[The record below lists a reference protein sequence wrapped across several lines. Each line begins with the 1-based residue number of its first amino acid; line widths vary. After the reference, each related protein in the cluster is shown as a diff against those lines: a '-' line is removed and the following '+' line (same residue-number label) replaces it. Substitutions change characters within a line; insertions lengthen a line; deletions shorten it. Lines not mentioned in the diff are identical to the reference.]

1 MTGLRFCLAIDHGEW
16 RRANTRDPAAAVL
29 ALAALA
35 DQIGL
40 DSLWLNED
48 PDGWDAFAVLGA
60 AAAVTS
66 RIRLGPGVTNPY
78 QRHPNLLAASVATL
92 DRLSH
97 GRAFLGLGRGQPEW
111 HTVGLGLPPYPPLA
125 LLEETARL
133 LDQWWTPPFRASAT
147 GPIRVQDWERSV
159 HPETRPPRYLAAA
172 GPKALRLAGRLFD
185 GVLFNELASVPFMRQ
200 AIATV
205 RQAAIEAGRDPA
217 SLSFFANP
225 AVIVTDDPEPVLER
239 KKALIATVYV
249 LPGMERLLDVP
260 GFDVPG
266 LVARLRATMRVDEVL
281 ARGGGFPELRR
292 AGDLAAARAQVPTGL
307 VAQLAIAGTL
317 DSVRS
322 RLAGL
327 EAIGIT
333 HVFLDRHGLPRDP
346 EAARSLLAMLQ
357 QRLES

>member
-1 MTGLRFCLAIDHGEW
+1 MRFCLAVDHGEW
-16 RRANTRDPAAAVL
+16 WRCSGPRPRCSEMALAVL
-29 ALAALA
+29 A
-35 DQIGL
+35 DHIGL

-48 PDGWDAFAVLGA
+48 PDGWDAFAILGA
-60 AAAVTS
+60 IAAVTS
-66 RIRLGPGVTNPY
+66 RLRLGPGVTNPY

-111 HTVGLGLPPYPPLA
+111 HTVGLGLPPYPPLS
-125 LLEETARL
+125 LLEETVQL
-133 LDQWWTPPFRASAT
+133 LDQWWTPPFRASAS
-147 GPIRVQDWERSV
+147 GPILVQNWERSV
-159 HPETRPPRYLAAA
+159 HPAAPPPRYLAAA

-200 AIATV
+200 AIATA

-225 AVIVTDDPEPVLER
+225 AVVVTDDPEPILER

-266 LVARLRATMRVDEVL
+266 LIARLRALMRVDDVL

-292 AGDLAAARAQVPTGL
+292 AGDLAAARALVPTDL
-307 VAQLAIAGTL
+307 VAQLAIVGTL

-322 RLAGL
+322 RLADL
-327 EAIGIT
+327 EVIGVT

-346 EAARSLLAMLQ
+346 EAAQSLLAMLQ
-357 QRLES
+357 QRSES